1 MFGLFNL
8 THELAELSLQLGNG
22 NITHDNKLWDG
33 DHYVLVLSGYSKH
46 LETNAKVF
54 SLSLEHLT
62 YFIKK
67 CILGG

>member
-1 MFGLFNL
+1 MLGLFNL

-33 DHYVLVLSGYSKH
+33 DHYMLVLSDYSKH
-46 LETNAKVF
+46 FETDAKVL
-54 SLSLEHLT
+54 SLFLEHLT

-67 CILGG
+67 CILRG